1 MSEQNKTGAPAGFGQ
16 MTVWDAIRSRRDVRA
31 FLARRLLGFP
41 EDKTCAF
48 LIPLGYPA
56 GR

>member
-1 MSEQNKTGAPAGFGQ
+1 MSEQNETGAQ
-16 MTVWDAIRSRRDVRA
+16 
-31 FLARRLLGFP
+31 LARRLLGFP